1 MLVMGIFLHPTGN
14 KLLTLFLRHC
24 CHCCKSS
31 ALILFLIGFYCSRFC
46 TECKSKVLR
55 AYSILAG
62 DLDGPSEKG

>member
-1 MLVMGIFLHPTGN
+1 MLVMGIFLHPFGN
-14 KLLTLFLRHC
+14 KLLTFYNTVVIVVKVVL
-24 CHCCKSS
+24 
-31 ALILFLIGFYCSRFC
+31 LFLIDFYCSRFC

>member
-14 KLLTLFLRHC
+14 KLLTLFHDTVVIVVKVV
-24 CHCCKSS
+24 H
-31 ALILFLIGFYCSRFC
+31 LFLIGFYCSRFC

>member
-14 KLLTLFLRHC
+14 KLLTFYNTVVIVVKVVL
-24 CHCCKSS
+24 
-31 ALILFLIGFYCSRFC
+31 LFLIGFYCSRFC